1 MQLSWKMFETQ
12 CMDSRGVQLKFEG
25 LCRQLF
31 IYDILSGNQK
41 NLYLH
46 SNPNN
51 PGIETEPIQDEVNN
65 RLVGFQAKYFDSRVD
80 YNEILS
86 SAKKT
91 VEYYAG
97 KVDRVY
103 LFCNKPLKSD
113 AKGIMESKQILKS
126 AGISLEL
133 ITNETILDMTRRHE
147 YL

>member
-12 CMDSRGVQLKFEG
+12 CMDSRGVQLKFES

-31 IYDILSGNQK
+31 IYDILSGNHK

-51 PGIETEPIQDEVNN
+51 PGIETEPILDEVNN

-97 KVDRVY
+97 KVDHVY
-103 LFCNKPLKSD
+103 LFCNKPLKTITISNT
-113 AKGIMESKQILKS
+113 SYILGMS
-126 AGISLEL
+126 SLFWKW
-133 ITNETILDMTRRHE
+133 ETKIFY
-147 YL
+147 YLF